1 MNNFENQEKQFFDY
15 IEELREE
22 EDSDYNMV
30 FAF

>member
-22 EDSDYNMV
+22 EDSDYSMA